1 MVVTLFGQISQIEDQ
16 ISDLKKEKNNKV
28 EFKTDAI
35 QPDINIPNEGLDISI
50 EDQIKNYK
58 NEIEKLK
65 KKKYTY
71 EYAPFAGKVSIP
83 NGVSEGE
90 NQVLLKLRSND
101 LYVNS
106 QVSER
111 DLEKIKLNQSVDVM
125 VLANDKNVKGE
136 IVNISYDPEEP
147 GILQQEANSSQG
159 ANYPVKISLDSNE
172 NVVNG
177 YHVQIKF
184 KSSNQLIEIPTTAIK
199 KEGSKRYVY
208 LIKNNKLVK
217 QYIKTKGEKGK
228 FTIVES
234 GLKEKDE
241 IVEVIN
247 EDMKE
252 GQEIE

>member
-1 MVVTLFGQISQIEDQ
+1 
-16 ISDLKKEKNNKV
+16 
-28 EFKTDAI
+28 
-35 QPDINIPNEGLDISI
+35 
-50 EDQIKNYK
+50 
-58 NEIEKLK
+58 
-65 KKKYTY
+65 
-71 EYAPFAGKVSIP
+71 
-83 NGVSEGE
+83 
-90 NQVLLKLRSND
+90 
-101 LYVNS
+101 
-106 QVSER
+106 
-111 DLEKIKLNQSVDVM
+111 M